1 MRNTIGFVVLIF
13 FIILIVLLVIYEP
26 TGIILTYTD
35 ITDAWEAAGK
45 IVTVIFTLTI
55 IFVAVVIILENR
67 NPSKTL
73 AWLLVLLFLPV
84 LGLILYLLFGINY
97 RKRKLVK
104 KKEIEI
110 LDFQLRQIN
119 DQLQSVSND
128 YYLSGLSY
136 GKRLVSLLLK
146 NSNSPFT
153 TNNKAKVLT
162 DGEEKFTEL
171 IDDLKNAQDHIH
183 LEYFIIR
190 DDILGKRIQKIL
202 IDKARKGVTVRLIY
216 DGVGS
221 RSLGVGYL
229 FELKNAGAEVVCFL
243 PVVLPFF
250 HSKMNFRNH
259 RKIIVIDG
267 KVGYV
272 GGLNIGDEYLGISSR
287 FVNWRDTHLKLEGE
301 SVYFLQNIFIQDW
314 SFAGGQEIKDR
325 EKYFPPLGYYDPTGV
340 QIATSGPD
348 SDWEAILQAY
358 FTLISSAEKKIYIT
372 TPYFIPD
379 DSILMALKTAAL
391 SGIDVRL
398 IVPGK
403 PDKRIVYWA
412 SHSYFD
418 DLLAAGVKIYKYYKG
433 FIHAKVVLIDDIV
446 SSIGTANMNSR
457 SFQLDF
463 EVNALIYDEEI
474 YNRLESDFLNDL
486 EYCKELSLEEFRA
499 RSLLTRF
506 NESWSRLFSPLI

>member
-1 MRNTIGFVVLIF
+1 MRNIIGFVVLF
-13 FIILIVLLVIYEP
+13 SFIILIVLIVLYEP
-26 TGIILTYTD
+26 TGIILTYID
-35 ITDAWEAAGK
+35 IANAWEVAGK
-45 IVTVIFTLTI
+45 IVTIIFTLTI

-84 LGLILYLLFGINY
+84 LGLILYLLFGINF

-104 KKEIEI
+104 KKEIEFF
-110 LDFQLRQIN
+110 DSWFYVIN
-119 DQLQSVSND
+119 EKTQPAQGDYSFSN
-128 YYLSGLSY
+128 LSY

-153 TNNKAKVLT
+153 VNNRAKVLT
-162 DGEEKFTEL
+162 DGEEKFSE
-171 IDDLKNAQDHIH
+171 IIQDLKSAQDHIH
-183 LEYFIIR
+183 LEYFIVR
-190 DDILGKRIQKIL
+190 DDIIGRRIQKIL
-202 IDKARKGVTVRLIY
+202 IEKAKEGVAVRLIY

-221 RSLGVGYL
+221 RSLGISYL
-229 FELKNAGAEVVCFL
+229 FELKNAGVEVVCFL

-259 RKIIVIDG
+259 RKIIIVDG
-267 KVGYV
+267 KIGFV

-287 FVNWRDTHLKLEGE
+287 FVYWRDTHLKLEGE
-301 SVYFLQNIFIQDW
+301 SVYLLQNIFIQDW
-314 SFAGGQEIKDR
+314 SFAGGNEIKDR
-325 EKYFPPLGYYDPTGV
+325 EKYFPPLNHYGSTAV
-340 QIATSGPD
+340 QIAASGPD
-348 SDWEAILQAY
+348 SDWETILQAY

-379 DSILMALKTAAL
+379 ESILMALKTAAL
-391 SGIDVRL
+391 SGVDVKL

-433 FIHAKVVLIDDIV
+433 FIHAKVLLVDDIV

-463 EVNALIYDEEI
+463 EINALIYDKEI
-474 YNRLESDFLNDL
+474 YKRLEDDFVKDL
-486 EYCKELSLEEFRA
+486 KYCKELTLEDYRS
-499 RSLLTRF
+499 RSLITRF